1 MRSEVKC
8 LALPA
13 SRSLETDAI
22 SGVLLQ
28 TRPIKNRKNI
38 IPADGEKHLGLV
50 QNINDSDFFM
60 KLFLWLF
67 TNSPWRDFSNA
78 KRLNHGNKIKV

>member
-13 SRSLETDAI
+13 SRRLETDAI

-38 IPADGEKHLGLV
+38 IPAEGEKHLGLV
-50 QNINDSDFFM
+50 QIINDSDFFYEIISLAFY
-60 KLFLWLF
+60 K
-67 TNSPWRDFSNA
+67 
-78 KRLNHGNKIKV
+78 